1 MGKSRRAVELDGVF
15 YRCSGTTLE
24 ETADLGDLQGDQ
36 RLVSDFQGTVSRTTT
51 VEAPYKYAEVMVRK
65 QLQETGEF
73 DEPVTLITHWKRR
86 RGANAT
92 DIFYTALPARVY
104 YRSLDEAKNHEAC
117 ILQFPLYGVLY
128 GALKKANPA
137 RPAAVVFQHGRF
149 ADILLGDRR
158 RIYYAN
164 RRVAFDETPEQIS
177 SLWQMVISEIES
189 AEQEQRISVE
199 RILLVT
205 WINSQVT
212 GTWPLP
218 IEEKISYLGEESI
231 YLEGRE
237 RKVSFLKALADTPT
251 SFAVSRPPEKICY
264 ACSRWLPV
272 LNIALIVIALCCF
285 TGRLWY
291 GSKNRA
297 LEEIIKKKERT
308 LADLS
313 KEKQL
318 KAVPYEET
326 FNFVR
331 DLSRYR
337 DTPNFKTIVNDVS
350 ESLFEGSS
358 LHLLKADYNK
368 GSLKLEVLGDVT
380 VPFDKAFRGY
390 QRFCRTMTQKGYT
403 LINRNFNTSI
413 NKSQF
418 VVTLERNGG

>member
-1 MGKSRRAVELDGVF
+1 MEKSRRAAELDGAF
-15 YRCSGTTLE
+15 YRCAGSTLE
-24 ETADLGDLQGDQ
+24 ETVDLSDLQGDQ
-36 RLVSDFQGTVSRTTT
+36 RLVSDFQGAISRTTT
-51 VEAPYKYAEVMVRK
+51 VEAPYRYAEVIVRK

-73 DEPVTLITHWKRR
+73 DEPATLITHWKRR

-92 DIFYTALPARVY
+92 DIFYTALPARIY
-104 YRSLDEAKNHEAC
+104 YRSLDETKNQEAC
-117 ILQFPLYGVLY
+117 LLLFPLYGVLY
-128 GALKKANPA
+128 GALEKFKPA

-149 ADILLGDRR
+149 ADILLGDRK

-164 RRVAFDETPEQIS
+164 RRVAFDESREQIS

-189 AEQEQRISVE
+189 AEEEQHISVE

-205 WINSQVT
+205 WINSQVEA
-212 GTWPLP
+212 TWPAA
-218 IEEKISYLGEESI
+218 IEEKVRYLGEESI

-237 RKVSFLKALADTPT
+237 KKVSFLKALADTPT
-251 SFAVSRPPEKICY
+251 SYAVSRSPEKICY
-264 ACSRWLPV
+264 SCSRWLPL
-272 LNIALIVIALCCF
+272 LNIALIFITLCCF
-285 TGRLWY
+285 AGRLWY
-291 GSKNRA
+291 ANKDRA
-297 LEEIIKKKERT
+297 LEEIIKKKDLS

-313 KEKQL
+313 REQQL
-318 KAVPYEET
+318 TAVPYQET
-326 FNFVR
+326 LHFIK

-337 DTPNFKTIVNDVS
+337 DIPNFKTIVNDVS

-358 LHLLKADYNK
+358 LHDLKADYNK
-368 GSLKLEVLGDVT
+368 GNLKLEVLGEVT

-413 NKSQF
+413 NESQF